1 MERAAIMQGA
11 TNFLSKKA
19 IGLIAAG
26 RTFPPVG
33 PIRVDPN
40 FVTLEGGFA
49 GMGMRGIPEAVR

>member
-1 MERAAIMQGA
+1 MQGA

-40 FVTLEGGFA
+40 FVTLEGGLA
-49 GMGMRGIPEAVR
+49 GR